1 MPVRTATAA
10 WEGSLQ
16 EGHGTISVE
25 SGRLEAPYSFGSRF
39 ESEAGTGPRGVARR
53 SGRRVFHDGVV
64 AGALRARSPPDPHR
78 HHRPRRH
85 REDGRRLSIPRI
97 ELRTEAAVDGI
108 DDETFHREAE
118 KAKVGCPVSQALAA
132 TEIQLVARLVA

>member
-1 MPVRTATAA
+1 MLGAAAAGCFTMALSLALSELGHPPTRIDTTARVGIEKTA
-10 WEGSLQ
+10 
-16 EGHGTISVE
+16 
-25 SGRLEAPYSFGSRF
+25 
-39 ESEAGTGPRGVARR
+39 
-53 SGRRVFHDGVV
+53 DGF
-64 AGALRARSPPDPHR
+64 R
-78 HHRPRRH
+78 
-85 REDGRRLSIPRI
+85 IPRI